1 MKPKKL
7 LKRKNSKRGIS
18 LVECV
23 IAITLVT
30 IFSLSAISVST
41 LASSQTAKSMHSFA
55 AASLCNDVRQ
65 CFTVTNSPDELQKA
79 LTACGY
85 PFEVLG
91 ESNANDAITL
101 KFDRKVFQVTVYVTY
116 STGTQNMVAKATR
129 EGKDGILYEMQYT
142 APRQEGAS

>member
-1 MKPKKL
+1 MKQKKL
-7 LKRKNSKRGIS
+7 SGRKNSKRGIS

-30 IFSLSAISVST
+30 IFSLSAVSVST

-55 AASLCNDVRQ
+55 AASLCNDIRQ
-65 CFTVTNSPDELQKA
+65 CFTVTNDAENLKSA

-85 PFEVLG
+85 LYEVLG
-91 ESNANDAITL
+91 ESDANDAITL
-101 KFDRKVFQVTVYVTY
+101 LFDRKVFQVTVYVTY
-116 STGTQNMVAKATR
+116 STDTQNMVAKATR

-142 APRQEGAS
+142 APREVTP